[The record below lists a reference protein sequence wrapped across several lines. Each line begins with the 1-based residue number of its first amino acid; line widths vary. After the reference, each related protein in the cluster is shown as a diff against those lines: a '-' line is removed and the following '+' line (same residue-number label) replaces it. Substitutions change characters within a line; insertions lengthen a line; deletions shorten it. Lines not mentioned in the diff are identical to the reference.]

1 MNRQDSYRAALLV
14 IGAPTPRYHRQRG
27 SFPRRDR
34 MEAMNR
40 RVRFIDKAAW
50 FTAEYFGDI
59 AEVQHH
65 GSFLHDWLDGYEE
78 WYTQCVSRR
87 KDGK

>member
-1 MNRQDSYRAALLV
+1 MLANRLDSYRAALLV

-40 RVRFIDKAAW
+40 RVRFIDKAAS
-50 FTAEYFGDI
+50 FTVTYFGDI
-59 AEVQHH
+59 ANH
-65 GSFLHDWLDGYEE
+65 GSFLHDWMDGYEQ
-78 WYTQCVSRR
+78 WYTQCVS
-87 KDGK
+87 KMEDV